1 MFFSESLIQ
10 IHFKKCNV
18 FLHKTVNVYTID
30 FTLRLGVLLAVQN
43 TSCPLSVLTIRLSSC
58 DVVFTEPFNAILVYV
73 DWLVMSVVDLYHVIF
88 AGGLQYDVVH
98 VRLIWCPT
106 ITVVE
111 YGVNVT
117 DVTGTVKFKHQTKI
131 LIKVLWDTSPDY
143 SGFKYI
149 VIKILL
155 PF

>member
-1 MFFSESLIQ
+1 
-10 IHFKKCNV
+10 
-18 FLHKTVNVYTID
+18 
-30 FTLRLGVLLAVQN
+30 
-43 TSCPLSVLTIRLSSC
+43 
-58 DVVFTEPFNAILVYV
+58 
-73 DWLVMSVVDLYHVIF
+73 MSVVDLYHVIF
-88 AGGLQYDVVH
+88 AGGLQYDDVH